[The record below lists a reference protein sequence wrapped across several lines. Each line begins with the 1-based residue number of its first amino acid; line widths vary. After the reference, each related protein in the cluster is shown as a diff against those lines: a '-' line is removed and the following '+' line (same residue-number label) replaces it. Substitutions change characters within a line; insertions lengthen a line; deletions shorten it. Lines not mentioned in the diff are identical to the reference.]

1 MTFGWLH
8 WISRSREGVESSN
21 RQAQEPIIQK
31 GPEPGLYDSRASR
44 IVRVRLIKS
53 SNSARL
59 REIKK
64 APRSC
69 RAFSYLVRPEPEP
82 DGAMVDPLGEALGPR
97 EFPDGL

>member
-8 WISRSREGVESSN
+8 WISRSRAKSSN
-21 RQAQEPIIQK
+21 PELQESIIQE
-31 GPEPGLYDSRASR
+31 GPEPGVYDSRASR
-44 IVRVRLIKS
+44 ILRVRLIKS
-53 SNSARL
+53 FKSARL